1 MKEIIFNRKNYIS
14 HKDFYHDL
22 CIQLEKERFIDWR
35 GKYED
40 LGYSAD
46 LLWEF
51 LGYCDEDFNKYV
63 FIGFDKEKIK
73 EQKNYDDY
81 KYNIAIN
88 VFEDF
93 VQEYPNNILEFR
105 DEE

>member
-40 LGYSAD
+40 LDYNAD
-46 LLWEF
+46 LLDEF
-51 LGYCDEDFNKYV
+51 LWYCHNESNKYI
-63 FIGFDKEKIK
+63 FIGFNTEKIK
-73 EQKNYDDY
+73 EEK
-81 KYNIAIN
+81 K
-88 VFEDF
+88 
-93 VQEYPNNILEFR
+93 L
-105 DEE
+105 